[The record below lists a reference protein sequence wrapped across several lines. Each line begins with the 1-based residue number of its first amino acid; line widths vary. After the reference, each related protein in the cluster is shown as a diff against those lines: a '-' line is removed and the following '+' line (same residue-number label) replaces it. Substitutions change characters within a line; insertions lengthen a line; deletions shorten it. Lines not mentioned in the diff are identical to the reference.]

1 MKKTKTITHIFLI
14 AAVIAMLAVSVY
26 AADMLYVKSLL
37 SAGSETYSDYSQV
50 KKAMRQAGF
59 KMDIQERFDT
69 GYAFELIRVQNTDA
83 LDESGSKMFSYKDL
97 SAQYRN
103 EDGKRLVLF
112 GTPDLEELPKTPHAD
127 GVTREIG
134 GITVTFWQDHY
145 KMVPEDYELTE
156 EDKVWVE
163 QPGNFLS
170 YGSDQMEETAVG
182 FLNWMKDGIR
192 YNFMDPRGAEQPEI
206 LFAMAEEL
214 ILAK

>member
-1 MKKTKTITHIFLI
+1 MKKTKTITRIFLI

-37 SAGSETYSDYSQV
+37 SAGSETYSDYTQV

-59 KMDIQERFDT
+59 KMDIQERFET

-83 LDESGSKMFSYKDL
+83 LDESGSKVFSYKNL

-112 GTPDLEELPKTPHAD
+112 GTLDLDELPTTPHTD

-134 GITVTFWQDHY
+134 GITVTYWQDHY

-156 EDKVWVE
+156 EDKVWME

-170 YGSDQMEETAVG
+170 YGSDEMEETAVG

-192 YNFMDPRGAEQPEI
+192 YNIMDPRGAERPEI